1 MEKMGQ
7 WREMWVGGGRGGL
20 VEGQQGQRGNT
31 KRHTGRRR
39 CGVGAAVGGT
49 TRVPPWVAP
58 PLDKYAH
65 IGSCKPFNRAHGP
78 AMQSGIYGT
87 LIVQRPHTTEQQ
99 QHAVKHYDGRHRSHT
114 PSPPLQPS
122 CLSYPPP
129 ATPRSRSRQGGRPCH
144 PPEPPPQPGQR
155 CTHGATAAPP
165 PVHATADNVAPPP
178 RPARPRRLVGAAAP
192 RHSALA
198 PPHMPRAPAAP
209 HTDHHPCPV
218 APRVAKLPAVTVA
231 ALEPGMTRPQARAQP
246 SSPIR
251 SCRATPRPCGVV
263 LLKRTPR
270 TLLHCSAP
278 LQPPPAH
285 HPSPIRGAICSA
297 PLITCTTTPT
307 PTPTAPR
314 NTPVMPTG
322 VACPSPTCTA
332 VEPQQML
339 PRLRRPP
346 LSNRAAACPTPC
358 PPACS
363 APLPH
368 RHRCCTCPSV

>member
-1 MEKMGQ
+1 M
-7 WREMWVGGGRGGL
+7 
-20 VEGQQGQRGNT
+20 
-31 KRHTGRRR
+31 TGDI
-39 CGVGAAVGGT
+39 GVT
-49 TRVPPWVAP
+49 
-58 PLDKYAH
+58 PLPRPY
-65 IGSCKPFNRAHGP
+65 NRP
-78 AMQSGIYGT
+78 AYRIP
-87 LIVQRPHTTEQQ
+87 LQ
-99 QHAVKHYDGRHRSHT
+99 QHHDPAAAREADLVTRQNRHRS
-114 PSPPLQPS
+114 
-122 CLSYPPP
+122 P
-129 ATPRSRSRQGGRPCH
+129 AND
-144 PPEPPPQPGQR
+144 
-155 CTHGATAAPP
+155 AP
-165 PVHATADNVAPPP
+165 T
-178 RPARPRRLVGAAAP
+178 
-192 RHSALA
+192 
-198 PPHMPRAPAAP
+198 
-209 HTDHHPCPV
+209 
-218 APRVAKLPAVTVA
+218 